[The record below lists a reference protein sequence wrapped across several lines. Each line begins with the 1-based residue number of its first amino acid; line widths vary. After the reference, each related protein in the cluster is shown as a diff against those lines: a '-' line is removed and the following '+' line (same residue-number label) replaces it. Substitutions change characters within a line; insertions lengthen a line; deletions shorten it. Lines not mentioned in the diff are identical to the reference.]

1 MGFSAVLFDFYGTLA
16 HADFRPRPIED
27 VALDHGY
34 ALPRDLLDR
43 WSGHPADELEHREY
57 SVSRETYLGFLR
69 GRRRE
74 LLVACGVGPDDVEA
88 LLDDIHGQ
96 GELFTLQPYPETIDV
111 LGALRARGVRIA
123 ICSNWDWDL
132 DRAIA
137 SAGLTGQA
145 EIEITSAQ
153 VGCRKPHPEIYEVT
167 LDALGIDA
175 GDALFV
181 GDTFDC
187 DVEGPIA
194 AGMTAVH
201 VHRGDHSDATPAL
214 PPERAHRVSD
224 LRGILNLV

>member
-1 MGFSAVLFDFYGTLA
+1 MGYAAVLFDFYGTLA

-27 VALDHGY
+27 VARDHGY
-34 ALPRDLLDR
+34 EVPRDILDR
-43 WSGHPADELEHREY
+43 WSWHPEDDLEHREQ
-57 SVSRETYLGFLR
+57 SVSREAYAGFLR
-69 GRRRE
+69 QRRRDQ
-74 LLVACGVGPDDVEA
+74 LIASGVGPDDVEA
-88 LLDDIHGQ
+88 LLDDIDGQ
-96 GELFTLQPYPETIDV
+96 GELFTLQPYPETLEV
-111 LGALRARGVRIA
+111 LAALRERGVRIA

-137 SAGLTGQA
+137 SAGLTGEA
-145 EIEITSAQ
+145 EVEITSAQ
-153 VGCRKPHPEIYEVT
+153 VGCRKPHPQIYEVT

-201 VHRGDHSDATPAL
+201 IHRGDHDDATPPL
-214 PPERAHRVSD
+214 PPERAHRVTD
-224 LRGILNLV
+224 LRGVLNLL